1 MKRKTIFLLLLIL
14 TLELT
19 PDLRA
24 QTSAEIKETK
34 REYSQE
40 NPWVKDLKRVKIP
53 VSEDVSVL
61 ESQPD
66 KGFPFALGAHP
77 YTSPIEGEQMI
88 LLQFPLR
95 DKNNN
100 WYVPKS
106 AYIYQVALH
115 LYEVAGFS
123 KGKKTIHIQLFQLG
137 DFQTQKFNQ
146 EKVTWRTMPKLASPF
161 FTAEIPITVSPLSLF
176 DIKGGF
182 NTFHSISEYEYA
194 SFAIR
199 VPPFE
204 KGYIQFADKDSLYKD
219 RTPASLIIWYLDY
232 PLPTP
237 TTTRIPPEAPYDI
250 NAYFDRL
257 TNWVIVSWKTDYNVN
272 KVQIERKWTN
282 INRYFGF
289 RGDINTYNDLDVYNS
304 YLVYH
309 PQSSITY
316 GIRTCNDASFNDNNC
331 LYASKTV
338 ETSPVKLPPEIVYK
352 LSPHQPSKLISPPPF
367 SSPSP
372 SPSPF
377 PPTSTRSPSQPSRL
391 TTPPARDDEFYRE
404 KIRQFEE
411 RIKNQEKKI
420 KSLQKETKKQK
431 KLLERILSFLK
442 KIFFSFFNFKPS
454 E

>member
-1 MKRKTIFLLLLIL
+1 MKRKIIFLLLLIL
-14 TLELT
+14 TPGIT
-19 PDLRA
+19 PYLWA
-24 QTSAEIKETK
+24 QTPAEIRET
-34 REYSQE
+34 EGGHLQE
-40 NPWVKDLKRVKIP
+40 NSWTKDLKRVEIP
-53 VSEDVSVL
+53 VSEDASVL

-66 KGFPFALGAHP
+66 KGSPFGLGAHP
-77 YTSPIEGEQMI
+77 YVSPTEGEQMI
-88 LLQFPLR
+88 LLQFPLKNR
-95 DKNNN
+95 NNN

-123 KGKKTIHIQLFQLG
+123 KGKKSIHIQLFQLG
-137 DFQTQKFNQ
+137 NLQTQKFNQ
-146 EKVTWRTMPKLASPF
+146 EEVTWKTMPKLGPPF
-161 FTAEIPITVSPLSLF
+161 FTAEVPISVYPLSLF

-182 NTFHSISEYEYA
+182 NTFHSINEYEYA

-219 RTPASLIIWYLDY
+219 RTSASLIIWYFDY

-237 TTTRIPPEAPYDI
+237 TISRIPPEAPYDI

-257 TNWVIVSWKTDYNVN
+257 TNWAIVSWKTDSNVN

-289 RGDINTYNDLDVYNS
+289 RGDINTYNDVDVYNS

-309 PQSSITY
+309 PQSSATY
-316 GIRTCNDASFNDNNC
+316 GVRTCNDTSFDDNC
-331 LYASKTV
+331 LYASKIV
-338 ETSPVKLPPEIVYK
+338 ETSPVGIPPEISYK
-352 LSPHQPSKLISPPPF
+352 LSPSPSIEPIASAPLPSPPISTTPFSTTPSFQPSQVAISP
-367 SSPSP
+367 
-372 SPSPF
+372 
-377 PPTSTRSPSQPSRL
+377 
-391 TTPPARDDEFYRE
+391 AVGDDELYRE
-404 KIRQFEE
+404 KIKQFEE
-411 RIKNQEKKI
+411 EIKSQEKKI

-431 KLLERILSFLK
+431 KLLETILSFLK
-442 KIFFSFFNFKPS
+442 NIFSFFNFEPS